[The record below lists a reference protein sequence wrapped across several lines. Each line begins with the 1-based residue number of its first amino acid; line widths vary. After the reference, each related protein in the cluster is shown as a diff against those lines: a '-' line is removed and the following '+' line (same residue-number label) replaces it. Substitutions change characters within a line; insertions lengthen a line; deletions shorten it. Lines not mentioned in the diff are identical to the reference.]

1 MGIFALQAYELWP
14 SLYPLDVPQTHSASL
29 PYAYP
34 SICIVAPEYLEEA
47 TMLDLAMLAI
57 AIGLFALTIGYAVAC
72 DRL

>member
-1 MGIFALQAYELWP
+1 MGIFARKLT
-14 SLYPLDVPQTHSASL
+14 SSSHLYILLMCLKRIPHRFLMLVG
-29 PYAYP
+29 
-34 SICIVAPEYLEEA
+34 CIVAPEYLEEA